1 MRVKLSDEMIREIA
15 DIEKERKDVSV
26 LTNKLFD
33 VLSESRVSVDVAE
46 RALDRAKA
54 LTRVR
59 SVVGN

>member
-1 MRVKLSDEMIREIA
+1 MIVKLSDEMIREIA
-15 DIEKERKDVSV
+15 VIKKEKEDVTA

-33 VLSESRVSVDVAE
+33 VISESRVSVDIAE

-59 SVVGN
+59 SVVGD